1 MYEIIF
7 LLLIILVTIKYSIQ
21 ISNKYLQKLNNENI
35 FFIYVKIFITL
46 AIFLGIFLFIL
57 LLLNILNIDIKI
69 NITNISSIGI
79 ITAVLLTISHN
90 FYLKNEEEVNNKQK
104 SKLIISYTIEKML
117 RNCQNELIRIRE
129 QEVYLNKLL
138 TEKDGDFNNFYLD
151 SIKKYLEDN
160 LKILLDNLKIL
171 LDNIKYLNNI
181 TILTEIELELLKIQ
195 PSKFKQQRKQIE
207 QYNNNN
213 MALDII
219 KNKLNQLLKANKE

>member
-21 ISNKYLQKLNNENI
+21 ISNKYLQKLNNENT

-104 SKLIISYTIEKML
+104 SKLIISYTIEKMF

-129 QEVYLNKLL
+129 QEVYLDKLL
-138 TEKDGDFNNFYLD
+138 TEKDGDFNIFYLD
-151 SIKKYLEDN
+151 SIKKYLE
-160 LKILLDNLKIL
+160 DNLKIL

-195 PSKFKQQRKQIE
+195 PSKFKEQRRHIE
-207 QYNNNN
+207 QYHNNNT
-213 MALDII
+213 ALTSI
-219 KNKLNQLLKANKE
+219 KNKLNQLLEVNKK

>member
-21 ISNKYLQKLNNENI
+21 ISNKYLQKLNNENT

-104 SKLIISYTIEKML
+104 SKLIISYTIEKMF

-160 LKILLDNLKIL
+160 LKILLDN
-171 LDNIKYLNNI
+171 IKYLDNI

-195 PSKFKQQRKQIE
+195 PSKFKEQRRFIE
-207 QYNNNN
+207 QYHNNNT
-213 MALDII
+213 ALTSI
-219 KNKLNQLLKANKE
+219 KNKLNQLLEVNKE

>member
-90 FYLKNEEEVNNKQK
+90 FYLKNEDEVNNKQK

-117 RNCQNELIRIRE
+117 RNCQNELTRIRE

-138 TEKDGDFNNFYLD
+138 TEKNDDFNNFYLD
-151 SIKKYLEDN
+151 SIKKYLE
-160 LKILLDNLKIL
+160 DNLKIL

-195 PSKFKQQRKQIE
+195 PSKFKQQIKQIE
-207 QYNNNN
+207 QYHNNNT
-213 MALDII
+213 ALTSIN
-219 KNKLNQLLKANKE
+219 NKLNQLLEVNKE

>member
-21 ISNKYLQKLNNENI
+21 ISNKYLQKLNHENT

-90 FYLKNEEEVNNKQK
+90 FYLKNEDEVNNKQK

-129 QEVYLNKLL
+129 QEVYLNELL
-138 TEKDGDFNNFYLD
+138 RERNGDFNNFYLD

-160 LKILLDNLKIL
+160 LKII

-195 PSKFKQQRKQIE
+195 PSKFKQQIKQIE
-207 QYNNNN
+207 QYHNNNT
-213 MALDII
+213 ALTSIN
-219 KNKLNQLLKANKE
+219 NKLIQLLEVNKE

>member
-90 FYLKNEEEVNNKQK
+90 FYLKNEDEVNNKQK

-117 RNCQNELIRIRE
+117 RNCKNELTRIRE

-138 TEKDGDFNNFYLD
+138 TEKDDDFNNFYLD
-151 SIKKYLEDN
+151 SIKKYLE
-160 LKILLDNLKIL
+160 DNLKIL

-195 PSKFKQQRKQIE
+195 PSKFKEQTKQIE
-207 QYNNNN
+207 QYHNNNT
-213 MALDII
+213 ALTSI
-219 KNKLNQLLKANKE
+219 KNKLNQLLEVNKE

>member
-1 MYEIIF
+1 
-7 LLLIILVTIKYSIQ
+7 
-21 ISNKYLQKLNNENI
+21 
-35 FFIYVKIFITL
+35 
-46 AIFLGIFLFIL
+46 
-57 LLLNILNIDIKI
+57 
-69 NITNISSIGI
+69 
-79 ITAVLLTISHN
+79 
-90 FYLKNEEEVNNKQK
+90 
-104 SKLIISYTIEKML
+104 ML
-117 RNCQNELIRIRE
+117 RNCKNELIRIRE

-151 SIKKYLEDN
+151 SIKKYLE
-160 LKILLDNLKIL
+160 DNLKIL

>member
-21 ISNKYLQKLNNENI
+21 ISNKYLQKLNNENT

-104 SKLIISYTIEKML
+104 SKLIISYTIEKMF

-138 TEKDGDFNNFYLD
+138 TEKDSDFNNFYLD

-160 LKILLDNLKIL
+160 LKILLDN
-171 LDNIKYLNNI
+171 IKYLDNI

-195 PSKFKQQRKQIE
+195 PSKFKEQRRLIE
-207 QYNNNN
+207 QYHNNNT
-213 MALDII
+213 ALTSI
-219 KNKLNQLLKANKE
+219 KNKLNQLLEVNKE